1 MSSIVIL
8 CDHAHPSGGLAKVAI
23 AGAVGLARRGHRVH
37 FFTAV
42 PPVDPA
48 LLIDGITVHCLEQ
61 PDLKGNA
68 DRVQAALRGIWN
80 RESARALDEL
90 LARCPANDTVVH
102 IHGWAKALSPS
113 VFPVCRRSGLPVL
126 LTLHDYFPLCPN
138 GAFFVFPDGVNCPHR
153 ALSAGCL
160 ATDCDARARHHKWW
174 RAARHA
180 AGALAGG
187 FTGGMA
193 LVTLSDRQRAV
204 IAPHLP
210 PGTVTLPIPNPVE
223 VPDGIRDRGPA
234 PVADNRHVLFVGRL
248 SREKG
253 AALLAEAA
261 AQAGIP
267 VRFVGDGD
275 EAEAVRRLNPEA
287 ELAGWL
293 PPDTVLEEVRR
304 ARALVV
310 PSLWYETFG
319 LAAYEALANGV
330 PAIVS
335 DNCAAAEAV
344 RTGENGFLFRS
355 GDVADLARS
364 LRLLSHRG
372 EVERMGR
379 IAHAGYWRA
388 PFTLDRHLDRLEEVY
403 RAALSGGLAAM
414 ARLDTRP
421 PPGAARACAP

>member
-1 MSSIVIL
+1 MSTVVIL
-8 CDHAHPSGGLAKVAI
+8 CDHAHPGGGLAKVAI
-23 AGAVGLARRGHRVH
+23 ASAVGLAGRGHRVH

-42 PPVDPA
+42 PPIDPA
-48 LLIDGITVHCLEQ
+48 LLTDGITVHCLEQ
-61 PDLKGNA
+61 ADLKGNA

-80 RESARALDEL
+80 REAARALESL
-90 LARCPANDTVVH
+90 LAGCPANDTVIH

-113 VFPVCRRSGLPVL
+113 VFPVCRKSGLPAL

-138 GAFFVFPDGVNCPHR
+138 GAFFVFPDGINCPHR

-160 ATDCDARARHHKWW
+160 ATDCDARALHHKWW

-210 PGTVTLPIPNPVE
+210 PATMTLPIPNPVE
-223 VPDGIRDRGPA
+223 VPDEIRNRGPA
-234 PVADNRHVLFVGRL
+234 PVAANRHMLFVGRL

-261 AQAGIP
+261 AEAGCP
-267 VRFVGDGD
+267 VRFIGDGD
-275 EAEAVRRLNPEA
+275 ERETVRRLNPDG

-293 PPDTVLEEVRR
+293 PPEEVLEEVRR

-330 PAIVS
+330 PVIVS

-344 RTGENGFLFRS
+344 LPGENGFLFRS
-355 GDVADLARS
+355 GDAADLARC
-364 LRLLSHRG
+364 LKLFSHDA
-372 EVERMGR
+372 EVTRMGR
-379 IAHAGYWRA
+379 NAYDRYWQA
-388 PFTLDRHLDRLEEVY
+388 PFTLDRHLDRVEEVY
-403 RAALSGGLAAM
+403 RTALGGGLQ
-414 ARLDTRP
+414 RP
-421 PPGAARACAP
+421 ARARIP

>member
-1 MSSIVIL
+1 MSTAVIL

-23 AGAVGLARRGHRVH
+23 SGAVGLARRGHRVH

-48 LLIDGITVHCLEQ
+48 LLTEGITVHCLEQ

-80 RESARALDEL
+80 REAARGLESL
-90 LARCPANDTVVH
+90 LRSCPANDTVVH

-113 VFPVCRRSGLPVL
+113 VFPVCRKSGLPVL

-138 GAFFVFPDGVNCPHR
+138 GALFVFPEGANCPHR
-153 ALSAGCL
+153 ALSTGCL
-160 ATDCDARARHHKWW
+160 VTDCDARARHHKWW

-187 FTGGMA
+187 FTDGMA

-204 IAPHLP
+204 IAPHLA
-210 PGTVTLPIPNPVE
+210 PGTVTLSVPNPVE
-223 VPDGIRDRGPA
+223 VEDRGPA
-234 PVADNRHVLFVGRL
+234 PVAGNRAVLFVGRL

-261 AQAGIP
+261 ARIGCP

-275 EAEAVRRLNPEA
+275 EAAAIRRLNPEA

-293 PPDTVLEEVRR
+293 PPDAVLGELRR

-330 PAIVS
+330 PVIVS

-344 RTGENGFLFRS
+344 LSGENGHLFRS
-355 GDVADLARS
+355 GDAADLARC
-364 LRLLSHRG
+364 LHLLSHDA

-379 IAHAGYWRA
+379 NAHELYWRA

-403 RAALSGGLAAM
+403 RAALSGGIGSLAG
-414 ARLDTRP
+414 LDRP
-421 PPGAARACAP
+421 MRAFAP

>member
-1 MSSIVIL
+1 MSTIVVV

-23 AGAVGLARRGHRVH
+23 AGAAGLARRGHRVI
-37 FFTAV
+37 FFAAV
-42 PPVDPA
+42 APIVAA
-48 LLIDGITVHCLEQ
+48 LRAEGITVHCLEQ
-61 PDLKGNA
+61 TDLLGTANRMEAARRGLWNTEAARRLAAVIANCPPD
-68 DRVQAALRGIWN
+68 
-80 RESARALDEL
+80 
-90 LARCPANDTVVH
+90 DTILH

-113 VFPVCRRSGLPVL
+113 VFPVCRQSGLPVL

-138 GAFFVFPDGVNCPHR
+138 GAFFDFQAGRNCER
-153 ALSAGCL
+153 QALSPGCL
-160 ATDCDARARHHKWW
+160 ATRCDARAYHHKLW

-187 FTGGMA
+187 FTRGLT

-210 PGTVTLPIPNPVE
+210 PGTVTLDIPNPVE
-223 VPDGIRDRGPA
+223 VADIGPA
-234 PVADNRHVLFVGRL
+234 PVAENRAMLFVGRL

-261 AQAGIP
+261 DRAGVP
-267 VRFVGDGD
+267 VRFVGDGGGD
-275 EAEAVRRLNPEA
+275 GSEAEAIRRRLPMA
-287 ELAGWL
+287 DLTGWL
-293 PPDTVLEEVRR
+293 PPDGVVAAIRA

-330 PAIVS
+330 PVIVS

-344 RTGENGFLFRS
+344 SPGHNGLAFRS
-355 GDVADLARS
+355 GDAGDLARS
-364 LRLLSHRG
+364 LLRLTDDRTAA
-372 EVERMGR
+372 RMGQ
-379 IAHAGYWRA
+379 AAYDGYWRN

-403 RAALSGGLAAM
+403 GLA
-414 ARLDTRP
+414 L
-421 PPGAARACAP
+421 RAGVPSSKACSAEFAGRWTG

>member
-1 MSSIVIL
+1 MSTIVIL
-8 CDHAHPSGGLAKVAI
+8 CDHAHASGGLAKVAI
-23 AGAVGLARRGHRVH
+23 AGAAGLARRGHRVH

-42 PPVDPA
+42 PPIDPA
-48 LLIDGITVHCLEQ
+48 LPAAGITVHCLDQ

-68 DRVQAALRGIWN
+68 DRMQAALRGIWN
-80 RESARALDEL
+80 REAARALESL
-90 LARCPANDTVVH
+90 LAGCPANDTVVH

-113 VFPVCRRSGLPVL
+113 VFPVCRKSGLPVL

-187 FTGGMA
+187 FTGGTA

-204 IAPHLP
+204 IAPHLA

-223 VPDGIRDRGPA
+223 VEDHGPA
-234 PVADNRHVLFVGRL
+234 PVAGNRPVLFVGRL

-253 AALLAEAA
+253 AALLAAAA
-261 AQAGIP
+261 AQAGCP

-275 EAEAVRRLNPEA
+275 EAEEVRRLNPEA

-293 PPDTVLEEVRR
+293 PPAAVLEEVRR
-304 ARALVV
+304 ARTLVV

-330 PAIVS
+330 PVVVS

-344 RTGENGFLFRS
+344 LPGETGLLFRS
-355 GDVADLARS
+355 GDAADLARC
-364 LRLLSHRG
+364 LRLLSHDA
-372 EVERMGR
+372 EVTRMGR
-379 IAHAGYWRA
+379 RAHERYWRA
-388 PFTLDRHLDRLEEVY
+388 PFTLDRHLDRTEEAY
-403 RAALSGGLAAM
+403 RAALSGGIAALAGPVPS
-414 ARLDTRP
+414 T
-421 PPGAARACAP
+421 RACRP

>member
-1 MSSIVIL
+1 MSTVVIL

-23 AGAVGLARRGHRVH
+23 ASAVGLAGRGHRVQ

-42 PPVDPA
+42 PPIDPA
-48 LLIDGITVHCLEQ
+48 LLTDGITVHCLEQ
-61 PDLKGNA
+61 ADLKGNA
-68 DRVQAALRGIWN
+68 DRVQAALRGLWN
-80 RESARALDEL
+80 REAARALESL
-90 LARCPANDTVVH
+90 LAGCPANDTVIH

-113 VFPVCRRSGLPVL
+113 VFPVCRKSGLPVL

-138 GAFFVFPDGVNCPHR
+138 GAFFVFPEGVNCPHR

-160 ATDCDARARHHKWW
+160 ATDCDARALHHKWW

-210 PGTVTLPIPNPVE
+210 PGTMTLPIPNPVE
-223 VPDGIRDRGPA
+223 VPDEIRTLGPA
-234 PVADNRHVLFVGRL
+234 PVAGNRHVLFVGRL

-253 AALLAEAA
+253 AALLADAA
-261 AQAGIP
+261 AEAGCP

-275 EAEAVRRLNPEA
+275 EMETVRRLNPEA

-293 PPDTVLEEVRR
+293 PPHDVLEEVRR

-330 PAIVS
+330 PVIVS

-344 RTGENGFLFRS
+344 LSGENGFLFRS
-355 GDVADLARS
+355 GDTADLARCLKLFS
-364 LRLLSHRG
+364 HDAEVTRLGCNAYDR
-372 EVERMGR
+372 
-379 IAHAGYWRA
+379 YWQA
-388 PFTLDRHLDRLEEVY
+388 PFTLDRHLDRVEEVY
-403 RAALSGGLAAM
+403 RAALSGGFQRP
-414 ARLDTRP
+414 ARVRVP
-421 PPGAARACAP
+421 

>member
-1 MSSIVIL
+1 MSTVVIL

-23 AGAVGLARRGHRVH
+23 ASAVGLAGRGHRVH

-42 PPVDPA
+42 PPIDPA
-48 LLIDGITVHCLEQ
+48 LLTDGIAVHCLEQ
-61 PDLKGNA
+61 ADLKGNA
-68 DRVQAALRGIWN
+68 DRVQAALRGLWN
-80 RESARALDEL
+80 REAARALESL
-90 LARCPANDTVVH
+90 LARCPANDTVIHV
-102 IHGWAKALSPS
+102 HGWAKALSPS
-113 VFPVCRRSGLPVL
+113 VFPVCRKSGLPVF

-138 GAFFVFPDGVNCPHR
+138 GAFFVFPEGINCPHR

-160 ATDCDARARHHKWW
+160 ATDCDARALHHKWW

-210 PGTVTLPIPNPVE
+210 PGTMTLPIPNPVE
-223 VPDGIRDRGPA
+223 VEDLGPA
-234 PVADNRHVLFVGRL
+234 PVADNRHMLFVGRL

-261 AQAGIP
+261 AGAGCP

-275 EAEAVRRLNPEA
+275 ERETIRRLNPDA
-287 ELAGWL
+287 ELSGWL
-293 PPDTVLEEVRR
+293 PPDGVLEEVRR

-330 PAIVS
+330 PVIVS

-344 RTGENGFLFRS
+344 LSGENGFLFRS
-355 GDVADLARS
+355 GDAADLARC
-364 LRLLSHRG
+364 LKLFSHDA
-372 EVERMGR
+372 EVKRTGR
-379 IAHAGYWRA
+379 NAYDRYWQA
-388 PFTLDRHLDRLEEVY
+388 PFTLDRHLDRVEEVY
-403 RAALSGGLAAM
+403 RTALSGGLQRP
-414 ARLDTRP
+414 ARV
-421 PPGAARACAP
+421 RAP

>member
-1 MSSIVIL
+1 MSTIVIL

-23 AGAVGLARRGHRVH
+23 AGAVGLARRGHRVQ
-37 FFTAV
+37 FFAAA
-42 PPVDPA
+42 PPIDPA
-48 LLIDGITVHCLEQ
+48 LLTEGITVHCLEQ

-68 DRVQAALRGIWN
+68 DRMQAALRGIWN
-80 RESARALDEL
+80 REAARALERL
-90 LARCPANDTVVH
+90 LGSCPANDTVVH

-113 VFPVCRRSGLPVL
+113 IFPVCRKSGLPVL

-138 GAFFVFPDGVNCPHR
+138 GAFFIFPEGANCPHR

-180 AGALAGG
+180 AGSLTGG
-187 FTGGMA
+187 FTEGMA

-204 IAPHLP
+204 IAPHLE

-223 VPDGIRDRGPA
+223 VEDHGPA
-234 PVADNRHVLFVGRL
+234 QVTGNRDVLFVGRL

-261 AQAGIP
+261 ARAGCP

-275 EAEAVRRLNPEA
+275 EAMAVRRLNPDA

-293 PPDTVLEEVRR
+293 PPDAVLAEVRR

-310 PSLWYETFG
+310 SSLWYETFG

-330 PAIVS
+330 PVVVS

-344 RTGENGFLFRS
+344 LPGETGLLFRS
-355 GDVADLARS
+355 GDATDLARC
-364 LRLLSHRG
+364 LGLMSHDS

-379 IAHAGYWRA
+379 RAYERYWRA
-388 PFTLDRHLDRLEEVY
+388 PFTLDRHLDRVEEVY
-403 RAALSGGLAAM
+403 RTALGGGIGALAGLGH
-414 ARLDTRP
+414 RVS
-421 PPGAARACAP
+421 ACAP

>member
-1 MSSIVIL
+1 MSTVVIL

-23 AGAVGLARRGHRVH
+23 AGAVGLAGRGHRVQ

-42 PPVDPA
+42 PPIDPA
-48 LLIDGITVHCLEQ
+48 LLTDGITVHCLEQ
-61 PDLKGNA
+61 ADLKGNA
-68 DRVQAALRGIWN
+68 DRVQAALRGLWN
-80 RESARALDEL
+80 REAARALESL
-90 LARCPANDTVVH
+90 LAGCPANDTVIH

-113 VFPVCRRSGLPVL
+113 VFPVCRKSGLPVL

-160 ATDCDARARHHKWW
+160 ATDCDARALHHKWW

-210 PGTVTLPIPNPVE
+210 PGTMTLPIPNPVE
-223 VPDGIRDRGPA
+223 VPDGIRARGPA
-234 PVADNRHVLFVGRL
+234 PVADNRHMLFVGRL

-261 AQAGIP
+261 AEAGCP
-267 VRFVGDGD
+267 VRFIGDGD
-275 EAEAVRRLNPEA
+275 EMETVRRLNPEA

-293 PPDTVLEEVRR
+293 PPDGVLEEVRR

-330 PAIVS
+330 PIIVS

-344 RTGENGFLFRS
+344 LSGENGFLFRS
-355 GDVADLARS
+355 GDAADLARC
-364 LRLLSHRG
+364 LKLFAHDA
-372 EVERMGR
+372 EVTRMGR
-379 IAHAGYWRA
+379 NAYDRYWQA
-388 PFTLDRHLDRLEEVY
+388 PFTLDRHLDRVEEVY
-403 RAALSGGLAAM
+403 RAALSGGLQRP
-414 ARLDTRP
+414 ARVRVP
-421 PPGAARACAP
+421 

>member
-1 MSSIVIL
+1 MSTIVIL

-42 PPVDPA
+42 PPIAPA
-48 LLIDGITVHCLEQ
+48 LLTDGITVHCLEQ

-80 RESARALDEL
+80 REAARALESL
-90 LARCPANDTVVH
+90 LGSCPANDTVVH

-113 VFPVCRRSGLPVL
+113 VFPVCRKSGLPVL

-138 GAFFVFPDGVNCPHR
+138 GAFFVFPEGVNCPHR
-153 ALSAGCL
+153 ALSTGCL

-204 IAPHLP
+204 VARHLP
-210 PGTVTLPIPNPVE
+210 PGTVTLPVPNPVE
-223 VPDGIRDRGPA
+223 VPDELKARGPA
-234 PVADNRHVLFVGRL
+234 PVAGNRPVLFVGRL

-261 AQAGIP
+261 VQANCP

-275 EAEAVRRLNPEA
+275 EAAAVRRLNPDA
-287 ELAGWL
+287 ELVGWL
-293 PPDTVLEEVRR
+293 PPDAVLEEVRR

-330 PAIVS
+330 PIIVS

-344 RTGENGFLFRS
+344 QPGENGFLFRS
-355 GDVADLARS
+355 GDAADLARC
-364 LRLLSHRG
+364 LRLLSHDA

-379 IAHAGYWRA
+379 NAHDGYWRA
-388 PFTLDRHLDRLEEVY
+388 PFTLDRHLDRLEQVY
-403 RAALSGGLAAM
+403 RAALSDGIGSLG
-414 ARLDTRP
+414 RLGRRSRDFGP
-421 PPGAARACAP
+421 

>member
-1 MSSIVIL
+1 MSTIVIL
-8 CDHAHPSGGLAKVAI
+8 CDHAHPSGGLSKVAI
-23 AGAVGLARRGHRVH
+23 AGAVGLARRGHRVR

-42 PPVDPA
+42 PPIDPA
-48 LLIDGITVHCLEQ
+48 LLTDGITVHCLEQ

-80 RESARALDEL
+80 REAARALESL
-90 LARCPANDTVVH
+90 LGSCPANDTVIH

-113 VFPVCRRSGLPVL
+113 VFPVCRKSGLPVL

-138 GAFFVFPDGVNCPHR
+138 GAFFVFPEGVNCPHR

-180 AGALAGG
+180 AGSLAGG
-187 FTGGMA
+187 FTEGMA

-210 PGTVTLPIPNPVE
+210 PGTVTLPVPNPVE
-223 VPDGIRDRGPA
+223 VEDRGPA
-234 PVADNRHVLFVGRL
+234 PVAGNRPVLFVGRL

-261 AQAGIP
+261 ALAGCP

-275 EAEAVRRLNPEA
+275 EAAAVRRLNPDA

-293 PPDTVLEEVRR
+293 PPDAVLEEVRR

-330 PAIVS
+330 PVVVS

-344 RTGENGFLFRS
+344 LPGENGFLFRS
-355 GDVADLARS
+355 GDVSDLARC
-364 LRLLSHRG
+364 LRLLSHDA

-379 IAHAGYWRA
+379 NAHERYWRA

-403 RAALSGGLAAM
+403 RNAVSG
-414 ARLDTRP
+414 RLHHP
-421 PPGAARACAP
+421 MRACAP

>member
-1 MSSIVIL
+1 MSTIVIL

-42 PPVDPA
+42 PPIDPA
-48 LLIDGITVHCLEQ
+48 LLTDGITVHCLEQ

-80 RESARALDEL
+80 REAARALESL
-90 LARCPANDTVVH
+90 LGNCPANDTVVH

-113 VFPVCRRSGLPVL
+113 VFPVCRKSGLPVL

-138 GAFFVFPDGVNCPHR
+138 GAFFVFPEGVNCPHR
-153 ALSAGCL
+153 ALSTGCL

-193 LVTLSDRQRAV
+193 LVTLSDRQRTV
-204 IAPHLP
+204 IARHLP
-210 PGTVTLPIPNPVE
+210 PGTVTLPVPNPVE
-223 VPDGIRDRGPA
+223 VEDRGPA
-234 PVADNRHVLFVGRL
+234 PVAGNRPVLFVGRL

-261 AQAGIP
+261 AQAGCP

-275 EAEAVRRLNPEA
+275 EAAAVRRLNPDA

-293 PPDTVLEEVRR
+293 PPDAVLEEVQR

-330 PAIVS
+330 PIIVS

-344 RTGENGFLFRS
+344 LPGENGFLFRS
-355 GDVADLARS
+355 GDAADLARC
-364 LRLLSHRG
+364 LRLLSHDA

-379 IAHAGYWRA
+379 NAHDGYWRA
-388 PFTLDRHLDRLEEVY
+388 PFTLDSHLDRLEQVY
-403 RAALSGGLAAM
+403 RAALSDGIGSLG
-414 ARLDTRP
+414 RLDR
-421 PPGAARACAP
+421 RSRSFAP

>member
-1 MSSIVIL
+1 MSTIVIL

-23 AGAVGLARRGHRVH
+23 ASAVGLAGRGHRVQ

-42 PPVDPA
+42 PPIDPA
-48 LLIDGITVHCLEQ
+48 LLTDGITVHCLEQ

-80 RESARALDEL
+80 REAARALEGL
-90 LARCPANDTVVH
+90 LGTCTANDTVVH
-102 IHGWAKALSPS
+102 IHGLDKALSPS
-113 VFPVCRRSGLPVL
+113 IFPVCRKSGLPVL

-138 GAFFVFPDGVNCPHR
+138 GAFFVFPEGVNCPHR

-204 IAPHLP
+204 IASHLP

-223 VPDGIRDRGPA
+223 VEDHGPA
-234 PVADNRHVLFVGRL
+234 PVAANRQVLFVGRL

-253 AALLAEAA
+253 AALMAGAA
-261 AQAGIP
+261 AQAGCP

-275 EAEAVRRLNPEA
+275 EADAVRRLNPEA

-293 PPDTVLEEVRR
+293 PPDAVLEEMRR

-330 PAIVS
+330 PVIVS

-344 RTGENGFLFRS
+344 LPGENGFLFRS
-355 GDVADLARS
+355 GDAADLARC
-364 LRLLSHRG
+364 LKQLSQDA

-379 IAHAGYWRA
+379 NAYDRYWRA
-388 PFTLDRHLDRLEEVY
+388 PFTLDRHLDRVEEVY
-403 RAALSGGLAAM
+403 RTALSSGLSHPV
-414 ARLDTRP
+414 R
-421 PPGAARACAP
+421 ARAP

>member
-1 MSSIVIL
+1 
-8 CDHAHPSGGLAKVAI
+8 
-23 AGAVGLARRGHRVH
+23 
-37 FFTAV
+37 
-42 PPVDPA
+42 
-48 LLIDGITVHCLEQ
+48 
-61 PDLKGNA
+61 
-68 DRVQAALRGIWN
+68 
-80 RESARALDEL
+80 
-90 LARCPANDTVVH
+90 VVH

-113 VFPVCRRSGLPVL
+113 VFPVCRKSGLPML

-138 GAFFVFPDGVNCPHR
+138 GAFFVFPEGVNCPHR
-153 ALSAGCL
+153 ALSTGCL

-187 FTGGMA
+187 FTGDMA

-204 IAPHLP
+204 IAPHLA

-223 VPDGIRDRGPA
+223 VEDHGPA
-234 PVADNRHVLFVGRL
+234 SAAANRHVLFVGRL

-261 AQAGIP
+261 AQAGYP

-275 EAEAVRRLNPEA
+275 EVDAVRRLNPEA
-287 ELAGWL
+287 QLAGWL
-293 PPDTVLEEVRR
+293 PPDAVLEEVRR

-330 PAIVS
+330 PVIVS

-344 RTGENGFLFRS
+344 LPGENGFLFRS
-355 GDVADLARS
+355 GDAADLARC
-364 LRLLSHRG
+364 LKLLSDDA

-379 IAHAGYWRA
+379 NAYDRYWRA
-388 PFTLDRHLDRLEEVY
+388 PFTLDRHLDRVEEVY
-403 RAALSGGLAAM
+403 RTALSSGLSHPAQ
-414 ARLDTRP
+414 
-421 PPGAARACAP
+421 ARAP

>member
-1 MSSIVIL
+1 MSTIVIL

-23 AGAVGLARRGHRVH
+23 AGAAGLARRGHRVH

-48 LLIDGITVHCLEQ
+48 LLTDGITVHCLEQ

-80 RESARALDEL
+80 REAARALESL
-90 LARCPANDTVVH
+90 LGGCPANDTVVH

-113 VFPVCRRSGLPVL
+113 VFPVCRKSGLPVL

-138 GAFFVFPDGVNCPHR
+138 GAFFVFPEGVNCPHR
-153 ALSAGCL
+153 ALSTGCL

-204 IAPHLP
+204 IARHLP
-210 PGTVTLPIPNPVE
+210 PGTVTLPVPNPVE
-223 VPDGIRDRGPA
+223 VEDRGPA
-234 PVADNRHVLFVGRL
+234 PVAGNRPVLFVGRL

-253 AALLAEAA
+253 AALLAQAA
-261 AQAGIP
+261 AQAGCP

-275 EAEAVRRLNPEA
+275 EAAAVRRLNPDA

-293 PPDTVLEEVRR
+293 PPDAVLEEVRR

-330 PAIVS
+330 PIIVS

-344 RTGENGFLFRS
+344 LPGENGFLFRS
-355 GDVADLARS
+355 GDAADLARR
-364 LRLLSHRG
+364 LTLLSDDA

-379 IAHAGYWRA
+379 NAHDGYWRA

-403 RAALSGGLAAM
+403 RVALRCGVGSLAGPENPV
-414 ARLDTRP
+414 RVF
-421 PPGAARACAP
+421 AP

>member
-1 MSSIVIL
+1 MSTIVIL
-8 CDHAHPSGGLAKVAI
+8 CDHAHPNGGLAKVAI
-23 AGAVGLARRGHRVH
+23 AGVVGLARRGHRVH

-42 PPVDPA
+42 PPIDPA
-48 LLIDGITVHCLEQ
+48 LLTDGITVHCLEQ

-80 RESARALDEL
+80 REAARALEGL
-90 LARCPANDTVVH
+90 LGGCPANDTVVH
-102 IHGWAKALSPS
+102 IHGWAKVLSPS
-113 VFPVCRRSGLPVL
+113 VFPVCRKSGLPVL

-138 GAFFVFPDGVNCPHR
+138 GAFFVFPEGVNCPHR
-153 ALSAGCL
+153 ALSTGCL

-193 LVTLSDRQRAV
+193 LVTLSDLQRTV
-204 IAPHLP
+204 IARHLP
-210 PGTVTLPIPNPVE
+210 PGTVTLPVPNPVE
-223 VPDGIRDRGPA
+223 VEDRGPA
-234 PVADNRHVLFVGRL
+234 PVAGNRPVLFVGRL

-261 AQAGIP
+261 AQAGCP

-275 EAEAVRRLNPEA
+275 ESAAVRRLNPDA

-293 PPDTVLEEVRR
+293 PPDAVLEEVRR

-330 PAIVS
+330 PIIVS

-344 RTGENGFLFRS
+344 LPGENGFLFRS
-355 GDVADLARS
+355 GDAADLARC
-364 LRLLSHRG
+364 LRLLSHDA

-379 IAHAGYWRA
+379 NAHDGYWRA
-388 PFTLDRHLDRLEEVY
+388 PFTLDSHLDRLEQVY
-403 RAALSGGLAAM
+403 RAALSDGIGSLG
-414 ARLDTRP
+414 RLDRRS
-421 PPGAARACAP
+421 RAFAP

>member
-1 MSSIVIL
+1 MSTAVIL
-8 CDHAHPSGGLAKVAI
+8 CDHAHPGGGLAKVAI
-23 AGAVGLARRGHRVH
+23 AGAAGLARRGHRVH

-42 PPVDPA
+42 PPIDPA
-48 LLIDGITVHCLEQ
+48 LLTEGIIVHCLEQ
-61 PDLKGNA
+61 PDLRGNA

-80 RESARALDEL
+80 REAARALEGL
-90 LARCPANDTVVH
+90 LAGCPANDTVIH

-113 VFPVCRRSGLPVL
+113 IFPVCRKSGLPVL

-138 GAFFVFPDGVNCPHR
+138 GAFFIFPDGVNCAHR

-204 IAPHLP
+204 IAPHLA
-210 PGTVTLPIPNPVE
+210 PGAITLSIPNPVE
-223 VPDGIRDRGPA
+223 VRDRGPA
-234 PVADNRHVLFVGRL
+234 GVSGNRPVLFVGRL

-253 AALLAEAA
+253 AALLAAAA
-261 AQAGIP
+261 AQADCPLRLI
-267 VRFVGDGD
+267 GDGD
-275 EAEAVRRLNPEA
+275 EAETVRRLNPRA

-293 PPDTVLEEVRR
+293 PPDAVQGEIRR

-330 PAIVS
+330 PVIVS

-344 RTGENGFLFRS
+344 RPGENGLLFRS
-355 GDVADLARS
+355 GDAADLARC
-364 LRLLSHRG
+364 LRLLSQDP
-372 EVERMGR
+372 EVERMGHR
-379 IAHAGYWRA
+379 AYGLYWQA

-403 RAALSGGLAAM
+403 RAALRGGMGALAEPDHP
-414 ARLDTRP
+414 L
-421 PPGAARACAP
+421 RACAP

>member
-1 MSSIVIL
+1 MSTIVIL

-42 PPVDPA
+42 PPIDPA
-48 LLIDGITVHCLEQ
+48 LLTDGITVHCLEQ

-80 RESARALDEL
+80 RQAARALENL
-90 LARCPANDTVVH
+90 LGSCPANDTVVH

-113 VFPVCRRSGLPVL
+113 VFPVCRKSGLPVL

-138 GAFFVFPDGVNCPHR
+138 GAFFVFPEGVNCPHR
-153 ALSAGCL
+153 ALSTGCL

-193 LVTLSDRQRAV
+193 VVTLSDRQRAV

-210 PGTVTLPIPNPVE
+210 PGTVTLPVPNPVE
-223 VPDGIRDRGPA
+223 VEDRGPA
-234 PVADNRHVLFVGRL
+234 PVAGNRPVLFVGRL

-261 AQAGIP
+261 AQAGCP

-275 EAEAVRRLNPEA
+275 EAAAVRRLNPDA

-293 PPDTVLEEVRR
+293 PPDAVLEEVQR

-330 PAIVS
+330 PIIVS

-344 RTGENGFLFRS
+344 LPGENGFLFRS
-355 GDVADLARS
+355 GDAVDLARC
-364 LRLLSHRG
+364 LRLLSHDA

-379 IAHAGYWRA
+379 NAHDGYWRA
-388 PFTLDRHLDRLEEVY
+388 PFTLDSHLDRLEEVY
-403 RAALSGGLAAM
+403 RAALSDGIGSLG
-414 ARLDTRP
+414 RLDRRS
-421 PPGAARACAP
+421 RAFTP

>member
-1 MSSIVIL
+1 MSTIVIL
-8 CDHAHPSGGLAKVAI
+8 CDHAHPSGGLAKVTI

-42 PPVDPA
+42 PPIDPA
-48 LLIDGITVHCLEQ
+48 LLTDGITVHCLEQ

-80 RESARALDEL
+80 REAARALESL
-90 LARCPANDTVVH
+90 LGSCPANDTLVH

-113 VFPVCRRSGLPVL
+113 VFPVCRKSGLPVL

-138 GAFFVFPDGVNCPHR
+138 GAFFVFPEGVNCPHR
-153 ALSAGCL
+153 ALSTGCL

-187 FTGGMA
+187 FIDGMA

-204 IAPHLP
+204 IASHLA
-210 PGTVTLPIPNPVE
+210 PGTITLPVPNPVE
-223 VPDGIRDRGPA
+223 VEDRGPA
-234 PVADNRHVLFVGRL
+234 PVAGNRPMLFVGRL

-261 AQAGIP
+261 AQADCP

-275 EAEAVRRLNPEA
+275 EAAAVRRLNPEA

-293 PPDTVLEEVRR
+293 PPDAVLEEVRR

-330 PAIVS
+330 PIVVS

-344 RTGENGFLFRS
+344 LPGENGFLFRS
-355 GDVADLARS
+355 GDAADLARC
-364 LRLLSHRG
+364 LRLLSHDA

-379 IAHAGYWRA
+379 NAHDGYWRA

-403 RAALSGGLAAM
+403 FAALSDGIGSLGGLH
-414 ARLDTRP
+414 RRTR
-421 PPGAARACAP
+421 AFAP

>member
-1 MSSIVIL
+1 MSTVVIL

-23 AGAVGLARRGHRVH
+23 ASAVGLAGRGHRVQ

-42 PPVDPA
+42 PPIDPA
-48 LLIDGITVHCLEQ
+48 LLTAGITVHCLEQ
-61 PDLKGNA
+61 ADLKGNA
-68 DRVQAALRGIWN
+68 DRVQAALRGLWN
-80 RESARALDEL
+80 REAARALESL
-90 LARCPANDTVVH
+90 LAGCPANDTVIH

-113 VFPVCRRSGLPVL
+113 VFPVCRKSGLPVL

-138 GAFFVFPDGVNCPHR
+138 GAFFVFPEGVNCPHR

-160 ATDCDARARHHKWW
+160 ATDCDARALHHKWW

-210 PGTVTLPIPNPVE
+210 PGTMTLPIPNPVE
-223 VPDGIRDRGPA
+223 VPDEIRNRGPA
-234 PVADNRHVLFVGRL
+234 PVAGNRHMLFVGRL

-253 AALLAEAA
+253 AALLADAA
-261 AQAGIP
+261 AEAGCP
-267 VRFVGDGD
+267 VRFIGDGD
-275 EAEAVRRLNPEA
+275 EMETVRRLNPEA

-293 PPDTVLEEVRR
+293 PPDGVLEEVRG

-330 PAIVS
+330 PVIVS

-344 RTGENGFLFRS
+344 LSGENGFLFRS
-355 GDVADLARS
+355 GDAADLARC
-364 LRLLSHRG
+364 LKLFTHDA
-372 EVERMGR
+372 EVTRMGR
-379 IAHAGYWRA
+379 NAYDRYWQA
-388 PFTLDRHLDRLEEVY
+388 PFTLDRHLDRVEEVY
-403 RAALSGGLAAM
+403 RAALSGGLQRP
-414 ARLDTRP
+414 ARVRVP
-421 PPGAARACAP
+421 

>member
-1 MSSIVIL
+1 MSTIVIL

-42 PPVDPA
+42 PPIDPV
-48 LLIDGITVHCLEQ
+48 LLTDGITVHCLEQ

-80 RESARALDEL
+80 REAARALESL
-90 LARCPANDTVVH
+90 LGSCPANDTVIH

-113 VFPVCRRSGLPVL
+113 VFPVCRKSGLPVL

-138 GAFFVFPDGVNCPHR
+138 GAFFVFPEGVNCPHR
-153 ALSAGCL
+153 ALSTGCL

-187 FTGGMA
+187 FIDGMA

-204 IAPHLP
+204 IAPHLA
-210 PGTVTLPIPNPVE
+210 PGTVTLPVPNPVE
-223 VPDGIRDRGPA
+223 VEDRGPA
-234 PVADNRHVLFVGRL
+234 PVAGNRPVLFVGRM

-261 AQAGIP
+261 AQAGCP

-275 EAEAVRRLNPEA
+275 EAAAVRRLNPAA

-293 PPDTVLEEVRR
+293 PPDAVLEEVRR
-304 ARALVV
+304 ARAVVV

-330 PAIVS
+330 PIVVS

-344 RTGENGFLFRS
+344 LPGENGFLFRS
-355 GDVADLARS
+355 GDAADLARC
-364 LRLLSHRG
+364 LRLLSHDA

-379 IAHAGYWRA
+379 NAHDGYWRA

-403 RAALSGGLAAM
+403 RDAVSG
-414 ARLDTRP
+414 RHHHPT
-421 PPGAARACAP
+421 RACAL

>member
-1 MSSIVIL
+1 MSTIVIL
-8 CDHAHPSGGLAKVAI
+8 CDHAHPGGGLAKVAI
-23 AGAVGLARRGHRVH
+23 AGAVGLARRGHRVR

-42 PPVDPA
+42 PPIDPA
-48 LLIDGITVHCLEQ
+48 LLTEGITVHCLGQ

-68 DRVQAALRGIWN
+68 DRVQAALRGLWN
-80 RESARALDEL
+80 REAARALETL
-90 LARCPANDTVVH
+90 LAACPANDTVIH

-113 VFPVCRRSGLPVL
+113 VFPLCRRSGLPVL

-138 GAFFVFPDGVNCPHR
+138 GAFFIFPDGTNCPHR

-180 AGALAGG
+180 AGALSGG

-193 LVTLSDRQRAV
+193 LLTLSDRQRAV
-204 IAPHLP
+204 IAPHLA
-210 PGTVTLPIPNPVE
+210 PGTVTLPVPNPVE
-223 VPDGIRDRGPA
+223 VEDRGPA
-234 PVADNRHVLFVGRL
+234 PVAANSRILFVGRL

-261 AQAGIP
+261 ALAGCP
-267 VRFVGDGD
+267 VRFVGDGE
-275 EAEAVRRLNPEA
+275 EAETVRRLNPDA

-293 PPDTVLEEVRR
+293 PPDAVQEEIWR
-304 ARALVV
+304 ARALAV

-330 PAIVS
+330 PVVVS

-344 RTGENGFLFRS
+344 RPGGNGFLFRS
-355 GDVADLARS
+355 GDAADLARC
-364 LRLLSHRG
+364 LRLLAHG
-372 EVERMGR
+372 EEAARLGR
-379 IAHAGYWRA
+379 QAHDGYWRH
-388 PFTLDRHLDRLEEVY
+388 PFTLDRHLDRLEEIY
-403 RAALSGGLAAM
+403 RAALCGGLRALAH
-414 ARLDTRP
+414 LDGP
-421 PPGAARACAP
+421 ARACAP